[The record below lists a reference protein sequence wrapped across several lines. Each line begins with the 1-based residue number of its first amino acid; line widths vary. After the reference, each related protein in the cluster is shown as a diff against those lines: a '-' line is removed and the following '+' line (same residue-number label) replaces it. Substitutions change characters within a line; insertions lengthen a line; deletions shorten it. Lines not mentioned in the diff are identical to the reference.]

1 MTFNLNDKYTSSNGK
16 FVLSGIQAIVKLSL
30 LQKEIDERAGLKTA
44 GYVTGYRGSPL
55 GGLDKEF
62 MAQMTLLASNQIK
75 FRAAVNEDLAV
86 AAVQG
91 TQQLGIISPPKVDGV
106 FGFWYGKGPGVDR
119 SGDQFKHS
127 SFFGTSKHG
136 GVLAFA
142 GDDHAN
148 KSSTIPHET
157 GPQFA
162 SWQIPVITPATVEDV
177 MRLGLLGIQMSRY
190 SGLFVCMKII
200 TNVADAYQTAEV
212 NLDAW
217 KPIIPKKEFDVN
229 ARWPEDED
237 AENRIYNIKLPAV
250 QEFLKHNNFNE
261 VTHNAPEKKL
271 GIIAVGKSY
280 VDVLTALQRYNII
293 PEEHGISI
301 LKIGVASPL
310 EEDKIRNFCF
320 EHAQPKRLPY
330 DSPAEILVVEEKT
343 SLVED
348 QLYKLLYGHTSTPI
362 IHGKDLLSPCLDFD
376 GYDIARA
383 IFKLLKIEF
392 NNNYDTIPSLE
403 ERHPYYCSGC
413 PHNTST
419 ALPEGSKAL
428 IGIGCHYIAQ
438 LIPSRP
444 TVTLAPMGSEG
455 MNWIGQH
462 EWNTADHIFANLGDG
477 TYFHSGILAIRQALA
492 SDANM
497 TYKIL
502 FNDAVA
508 MTGGQK
514 VDGELTIPMIC
525 QQVLAEGAKDVSL
538 VSVNP
543 NKWKFKIPK
552 EVKVYPK
559 EKFTEVQ
566 TALTKVKGIT
576 VLIYEQQCATERR
589 REIKRNI
596 QEAPSERVWINP
608 EVCEDCGDCSTQS
621 NCLSIVPV
629 ETKLGQKRQVD
640 QDSCNYSY
648 DCLKG
653 YCPSFITVKGK
664 RVSKPMINVELP
676 EFDKG
681 SNLGTWK
688 FKTGERYNILLAG
701 IGGTGIISMSQMLS
715 VAAHIDG
722 MKIVA
727 TDQTGLAQKYGAVTS
742 MLSFGKGAYGKM
754 YPGTADLVIGADP
767 QVSTSAD
774 VMRYVG
780 EDTVTLLNSK
790 PSNTGEYIENRNW
803 KFDVDK
809 AEELLKEHS
818 KELHMFNASEY
829 AKKLTGYSLMVN
841 MLMLGY
847 AYEKGLLPLRETA
860 MMQAIEANG
869 TMVDANKEAWKI
881 GRHIA
886 ITNSKNLI
894 DGKISSRH
902 TLIHKDFGSQFY
914 HRTTLLKEYQDE
926 KYAQKYKDIVIKVKA
941 FDSAMNKT
949 ELSEAVMKNLYK
961 LMAYKDEYEVARLWD
976 KTLDGFNN
984 DFFEIKGVNF
994 HMSLPWQRKSKGK
1007 TRLPGQTKTLFKYL
1021 KHGKK
1026 LRGTKFDPLGY
1037 SYERKI
1043 ERKIRDIYIE
1053 QIDEWM
1059 HQIKHFYAIT
1069 NNYDKIVALA
1079 KQPEEIRGYGHI
1091 KIDSIRRC
1099 SLFKD
1104 IV

>member
-1 MTFNLNDKYTSSNGK
+1 MFNLNDKYIEINGE
-16 FVLSGIQAIVKLSL
+16 FVLSGIQAIVKLAL
-30 LQKEIDERAGLKTA
+30 LQKELDERNGLKTA
-44 GYVTGYRGSPL
+44 GYVSGYRGSQL
-55 GGLDKEF
+55 GMLDKEF
-62 MAQMTLLASNQIK
+62 LSQNHLLIENHIK

-86 AAVQG
+86 AAIQG
-91 TQQLGIISPPKVDGV
+91 TQQLGIISPGTVDGV
-106 FGFWYGKGPGVDR
+106 FSFWYGKGPGVDR

-127 SFFGTSKHG
+127 SFFGTAKHG

-157 GPQFA
+157 GPTFA
-162 SWQIPVITPATVEDV
+162 TWHIPVITPATVEDV

-190 SGLFVCMKII
+190 SGLFSCMKII
-200 TNVADAYQTAEV
+200 TNVADAYQSAEV
-212 NLDAW
+212 DLEAW
-217 KPIIPKKEFDVN
+217 RPVIPIAEFDVN
-229 ARWPEDED
+229 ARWPDDKFGGED
-237 AENRIYNIKLPAV
+237 RIYGQKLPAV
-250 QEFLKHNNFNE
+250 QEFLKHNKFNE
-261 VTHNAPEKKL
+261 VTHDAPDKRL

-280 VDVLTALQRYNII
+280 VDVLTALQRYNIV

-301 LKIGVASPL
+301 LKIGCAFPL
-310 EEDKIRNFCF
+310 EEDKVQKFCF
-320 EHAQPKRLPY
+320 EHSGGFSNPSAVG
-330 DSPAEILVVEEKT
+330 ILVVEEKT
-343 SLVED
+343 PFVEN
-348 QLYKLLYGHTSTPI
+348 QLYKMLYKFSNTPR

-383 IFKLLKIEF
+383 ILKLLRKKFED
-392 NNNYDTIPSLE
+392 NYDFIPTIDT
-403 ERHPYYCSGC
+403 RDPYYCSGC

-428 IGIGCHYIAQ
+428 IGIGCHYIAHY
-438 LIPSRP
+438 ISSRP

-462 EWNTADHIFANLGDG
+462 EWNEANHIFANLGDG

-514 VDGELTIPMIC
+514 VDGDLTIPAIC
-525 QQVLAEGAKDVSL
+525 QQVVAEGAKDVSL

-543 NKWKFKIPK
+543 KQWKGKIPK
-552 EVKVYPK
+552 EVKLYPK

-576 VLIYEQQCATERR
+576 VLIYEQQCATEKR

-596 QEAPSERVWINP
+596 QEAPDERVWINP
-608 EVCEDCGDCSTQS
+608 EICEDCGDCSTQS

-664 RVSKPMINVELP
+664 RVAKPLVNVELP
-676 EFDKG
+676 EFYKG
-681 SNLGTWK
+681 SNMGDWK
-688 FKTGERYNILLAG
+688 FRTGYRYNILLAG
-701 IGGTGIISMSQMLS
+701 IGGTGIISLSQMLS

-722 MKIVA
+722 MKVVA

-742 MLSFGKGAYGKM
+742 LLSFGKDAHGRM

-767 QVSTSAD
+767 QVSSSAD
-774 VMRYVG
+774 AMRYVG
-780 EDTVTLLNSK
+780 KDTTTLLNSK
-790 PSNTGEYIENRNW
+790 PSNTGEYIEDRDW
-803 KFDVDK
+803 KFDVNK

-818 KELHMFNASEY
+818 KEVYMFNASEY
-829 AKKLTGYSLMVN
+829 AKKLTGYTLMVN

-847 AYEKGLLPLRETA
+847 AYEKALLPLRESS
-860 MMQAIEANG
+860 MMEAIEVNG
-869 TMVDANKEAWKI
+869 TMVDVNKKAWFF
-881 GRHIA
+881 GRHLATTEGMGI
-886 ITNSKNLI
+886 IEREI
-894 DGKISSRH
+894 GKKFTVIKETKYS
-902 TLIHKDFGSQFY
+902 GMY
-914 HRTTLLKEYQDE
+914 HRVNLLKEYQNE
-926 KYAQKYKDIVIKVKA
+926 EYAQQYFNLVNQANARDTLL
-941 FDSAMNKT
+941 NKT
-949 ELSEAVMKNLYK
+949 EFSEAVMKNLYK
-961 LMAYKDEYEVARLWD
+961 LMAYKDEYEVARIWD
-976 KTLDGFNN
+976 KTMDGFNN
-984 DFFEIKGVNF
+984 DFFEIKGINF

-1007 TRLPGQTKTLFKYL
+1007 TRLPGQTKILFKYL

-1026 LRGTKFDPLGY
+1026 LRGTKFDLLGY
-1037 SYERKI
+1037 SYERKL
-1043 ERKIRDIYIE
+1043 ERKVRDCYISLVK
-1053 QIDEWM
+1053 EWS
-1059 HQIKHFYAIT
+1059 
-1069 NNYDKIVALA
+1069 NNINLDNYSNIVELA
-1079 KQPEEIRGYGHI
+1079 KQPENIRGYGYI
-1091 KIDSIRRC
+1091 KIESIKKS

-1104 IV
+1104 LL